1 MSVFGITL
9 TLVLLGTIAAAH
21 TDCPVLWL
29 LIGPAPLGVGFTVIA
44 FLRHGFIRHR
54 SLPTV
59 RERNYCGGDQS
70 TGVTRNAAKNRRKAY
85 AGTTIVPGF

>member
-54 SLPTV
+54 SLPIV
-59 RERNYCGGDQS
+59 REQNCCGGGQS
-70 TGVTRNAAKNRRKAY
+70 TGVTRNAAKNRRKEY